1 MSYWSA
7 LRRSSPLTHRFP
19 AVQRIHSRQFSAAPP
34 PPESAA
40 RFHRTSHDNGKT
52 NIRGWIS
59 AGIISSSTLALSL
72 YCFSSTSLD
81 SRYLSFADCSAPA
94 SATAISAP
102 ALHNRNNESKFLF
115 GESYRR
121 KIFFNYEKRIRMR
134 SPPEK
139 VFEYF
144 ASVRAD
150 DGEVF
155 MTPADLMRALVP
167 VFPPSES
174 LIVRDGYLRGERTPG
189 ELRCPPSQF
198 FMLFDINNDGLISF
212 KEYLF
217 FVTLLSIPESSFS
230 VAFKMF
236 DLDCNGE
243 IDREEF
249 KKVITLM
256 RAHNRQGAVHSD
268 GFRAGHKL
276 GGSIE
281 NGGLLEYFFESDGKN
296 LLRHDKFVQFLRDL
310 HHEMVRLE
318 FAHYDY
324 KLRGSISAKDF
335 ALSVVASADL
345 KHLNKLLDRV
355 DDLDNQPH
363 LLNIRITPEEFLDFA
378 ELRRKLQPFS
388 LALFSFGQING
399 LLTRK
404 DLQRAADQVCGI
416 SLTDNVLDLIFHVF
430 DTNRDGNL
438 SPDEFVR
445 VLHKRERDIAHPTE
459 AGILSFLSCCWRC
472 SNAHAISRLLS

>member
-1 MSYWSA
+1 MRYRSKNDLSKTHRSKPDFAGISLKLHSLLPNATNLIELCYLGQLSDDPP
-7 LRRSSPLTHRFP
+7 RSSTDSPPSSGYT
-19 AVQRIHSRQFSAAPP
+19 SANSPP
-34 PPESAA
+34 
-40 RFHRTSHDNGKT
+40 H
-52 NIRGWIS
+52 
-59 AGIISSSTLALSL
+59 
-72 YCFSSTSLD
+72 
-81 SRYLSFADCSAPA
+81 
-94 SATAISAP
+94 
-102 ALHNRNNESKFLF
+102 LHLLKA
-115 GESYRR
+115 YRR

-144 ASVRAD
+144 ASIRCD

-155 MTPADLMRALVP
+155 MTPADLMRSLVP

-174 LIVRDGYLRGERTPG
+174 HLVRDGYLRGERNPG
-189 ELRCPPSQF
+189 ELRCAPSQF
-198 FMLFDINNDGLISF
+198 FMLFDTNSDGLISF

-249 KKVITLM
+249 KKVMTLM
-256 RAHNRQGAVHSD
+256 RAHNRQGAVHCD
-268 GFRAGHKL
+268 GLRAGHKL
-276 GGSIE
+276 GGSVE
-281 NGGLLEYFFESDGKN
+281 NGGLLEYFFGRDGKN
-296 LLRHDKFVQFLRDL
+296 LLQHDKFVQFLRDL
-310 HHEMVRLE
+310 HDEMVKLE

-324 KLRGSISAKDF
+324 KLQGTIPAKDF
-335 ALSVVASADL
+335 ALSMVASADL

-363 LLNIRITPEEFLDFA
+363 LLNIRITSEEFLNFA

-388 LALFSFGQING
+388 LAVFSFGQING

-404 DLQRAADQVCGI
+404 DLKRAASQVCGV
-416 SLTDNVLDLIFHVF
+416 SLTDNVLDIIFHVF
-430 DTNRDGNL
+430 DANQDGSL
-438 SPDEFVR
+438 SSDEFVR

-459 AGILSFLSCCWRC
+459 AGIFSLLSCCWHC
-472 SNAHAISRLLS
+472 SDAHSITRFLY